1 MPSTSDTIGI
11 SIAVGTDK
19 LHGKD
24 CVDAILASLAAGYR
38 SIDTA
43 QAYGNEENIGEAL
56 RQSDIPRGEI
66 NVSTKISDGFCSNPS
81 DTDRAY
87 ESALASIRRLGVSSV
102 DLFLV
107 HAPGTDDEARRATWQ
122 ALERLVDEGFAKSIG
137 VSNYG
142 EKHLIELRA
151 YARFWPP
158 KVNQIELHPWCQQRN
173 VVQFCRSQGI
183 EVQAACALVRNRRS
197 SDPGLHALA
206 TKYGKSTAQMLIR
219 YSIQKGWTPVVKAG
233 NPAHL
238 RENANVHDFSIG
250 IEDMCLM
257 DTWDEGNR
265 GAICESL

>member
-137 VSNYG
+137 
-142 EKHLIELRA
+142 
-151 YARFWPP
+151 
-158 KVNQIELHPWCQQRN
+158 RN

-265 GAICESL
+265 GPFCECYILLSRLKPFLTRSPIITLFLSADDQ